1 MLPQLLNT
9 YQIEDGMLAE
19 YRIASPKAFHELS
32 IRFSKQE
39 CPSGLYLATLP

>member
-32 IRFSKQE
+32 SNQK